1 MVADYSQ
8 FMPMGPHSGS
18 WRTTRRHPK
27 HIADPEKSPERQLER
42 RLGDHGADILRDRIK
57 TRYEKQRTTWQDQ
70 IRDVVTAYSKALGW
84 QEKILRLN
92 DEEQNEKR
100 RQAAEFQAL
109 IFSLITAGTMRWA
122 GTLVQYKTYPKL
134 FSRPTDRF
142 IHVSDAEGYASRA
155 VLVTESDYNKQMAAF
170 VGGLTQDVG
179 NNTANYVSSKFT
191 SIKERSLS
199 GFADSDHVTLVREM
213 ERLLLDALKAGTEV
227 VVEQMEEA
235 IVWMEEK
242 PDFGEAWADKCNGN
256 ESIAR
261 KAILAH
267 FQTVRDTWAREWP
280 YFGQTPK
287 PLHPALSEAFERA
300 LWAGYIDGYFG
311 QFSKRFQFTRD
322 DLFSKRVDARFNIPA
337 PKPGQRIMIYSYP
350 PVGWDTALG
359 NAIVD
364 RLTQLNV
371 VIARTSQERRNQMDK
386 AKAKQAPEAMALVK
400 GEVDRLDEMR
410 ALWSWAGAY
419 PHQWLALAKRKGAEG
434 ADRKLEPL

>member
-1 MVADYSQ
+1 
-8 FMPMGPHSGS
+8 
-18 WRTTRRHPK
+18 
-27 HIADPEKSPERQLER
+27 
-42 RLGDHGADILRDRIK
+42 
-57 TRYEKQRTTWQDQ
+57 
-70 IRDVVTAYSKALGW
+70 
-84 QEKILRLN
+84 
-92 DEEQNEKR
+92 
-100 RQAAEFQAL
+100 
-109 IFSLITAGTMRWA
+109 
-122 GTLVQYKTYPKL
+122 
-134 FSRPTDRF
+134 
-142 IHVSDAEGYASRA
+142 
-155 VLVTESDYNKQMAAF
+155 MAAF

-213 ERLLLDALKAGTEV
+213 ERMLLDALKAGTEV

-235 IVWMEEK
+235 IV
-242 PDFGEAWADKCNGN
+242 
-256 ESIAR
+256 
-261 KAILAH
+261 ILAH

-419 PHQWLALAKRKGAEG
+419 PNQWLALAKRKGAEG